1 MKRTPFKPGGG
12 LSRSGGLKGDGASNL
27 RSSSPKSG
35 SLSSLRSSSPKGGT
49 AAKKPA
55 PSPFE
60 QQREAAKRAALNALK
75 RARRAADKAGVS
87 LSEWEGEFID
97 SVSERVKTHGRA
109 FADPEKGAPG
119 QALSAMQGRKL
130 KEITAKANGEAPKRR
145 CGRGKTPHLNQ
156 PQDDADILGDE

>member
-12 LSRSGGLKGDGASNL
+12 LSRSGGFKGDGAS
-27 RSSSPKSG
+27 KT
-35 SLSSLRSSSPKGGT
+35 RSSSPKGDS
-49 AAKKPA
+49 ASKKPA

-75 RARRAADKAGVS
+75 RARRSAEKAGVS
-87 LSEWEGEFID
+87 LSEWEGEFLD

-130 KEITAKANGEAPKRR
+130 KEITAKANGEEPKRR
-145 CGRGKTPHLNQ
+145 WGRGKTPRSNQ
-156 PQDDADILGDE
+156 PQDDADIVGDD